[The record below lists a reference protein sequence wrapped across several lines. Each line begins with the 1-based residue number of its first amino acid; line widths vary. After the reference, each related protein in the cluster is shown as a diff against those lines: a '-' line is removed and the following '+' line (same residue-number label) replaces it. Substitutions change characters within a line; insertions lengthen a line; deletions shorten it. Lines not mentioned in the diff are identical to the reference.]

1 MPKVRT
7 LAALVVALVLS
18 FPALSRNT
26 LIALAQESQPAAT
39 PAPPSNATKS
49 HKGEHR
55 GDESRLIV
63 KEEEGKA
70 DPNEVFR
77 HSDAVKQIA
86 RLTGLSPDEV
96 YWICF
101 VLNFIVV
108 VAILWL
114 LLKKT
119 LPVVFRNRSEA
130 IQRRLEEAR
139 KTSEEARR
147 RLAEVEARLSRLD
160 SEIEHMQREAE
171 AASRHEEERILAA
184 AEEERRRIVESAEQE
199 IARAANAARREL
211 KAFAAELGVSLAE
224 KKIHIAESTDQKLV
238 RDFASRLG
246 KDGN

>member
-1 MPKVRT
+1 MPKVRK
-7 LAALVVALVLS
+7 LAALVLALVLS
-18 FPALSRNT
+18 FPALSRST
-26 LIALAQESQPAAT
+26 LIAFAQEVQPAGN
-39 PAPPSNATKS
+39 PAPSSSASKS
-49 HKGEHR
+49 HKSEHD
-55 GDESRLIV
+55 GDEARLIV

-77 HSDAVKQIA
+77 HSDAVKSLA
-86 RLTGLSPDEV
+86 RLTGLSPDAV

-119 LPVVFRNRSEA
+119 LPAVFRNRSEA

-160 SEIEHMQREAE
+160 SEIEQMQHEAE
-171 AASRHEEERILAA
+171 AASRHEEERLMAA

-224 KKIHIAESTDQKLV
+224 KKIHIAESADQKLV
-238 RDFASRLG
+238 RDFAARLG
-246 KDGN
+246 RDGN